1 MGDTQ
6 TAAEVM
12 AMAMVRGMGGDTSN
26 PADWKGIMDAWL
38 RVLPTIPTERR
49 GLVINGIEKIKDI
62 RYLVNG
68 MEWEIRDVEYKNGFY
83 RFTLY
88 DKSIVSDGNRLKVIH
103 LNCMPNSKGLY
114 GLSVEGYE
122 VGTIS
127 HRELSDRHCLARRLR
142 DIIYNIT

>member
-12 AMAMVRGMGGDTSN
+12 AMAMVRSMGGDTSN

-49 GLVINGIEKIKDI
+49 GLRINGIEKIKGI
-62 RYLVNG
+62 EFLG
-68 MEWEIRDVEYKNGFY
+68 MDWEIRDVEYKNGFY
-83 RFTLY
+83 RFHLY
-88 DKSIVSDGNRLKVIH
+88 DKSIVSDGNRLKVVH
-103 LNCMPNSKGLY
+103 LNCMPNTKGLY

-127 HRELSDRHCLARRLR
+127 RGELSDRHCLARRLS

>member
-49 GLVINGIEKIKDI
+49 GLRINGIEKIKDI

-83 RFTLY
+83 RFHLY
-88 DKSIVSDGNRLKVIH
+88 DRSIVSEDRLKVIH
-103 LNCMPNSKGLY
+103 LNCMPNTKGLY
-114 GLSVEGYE
+114 GLSIEGYE

>member
-49 GLVINGIEKIKDI
+49 GLRINGIEKIKGI
-62 RYLVNG
+62 EFLG
-68 MEWEIRDVEYKNGFY
+68 MDWEIRDVEYKNEFY

-88 DKSIVSDGNRLKVIH
+88 DRSIVSDGNRLKVVH
-103 LNCMPNSKGLY
+103 LNCMPNTAGLY

>member
-1 MGDTQ
+1 MGDGK

-12 AMAMVRGMGGDTSN
+12 VMAMVKERVGDTSN

-38 RVLPTIPTERR
+38 RVLPTMPTERR
-49 GLVINGIEKIKDI
+49 GLVINGIEKIKGI
-62 RYLVNG
+62 GFWVKG
-68 MEWEIRDVEYKNGFY
+68 MEWEIRDVEYKNGSY
-83 RFTLY
+83 RFMLY
-88 DKSIVSDGNRLKVIH
+88 DKSIVSEDRLKVVH
-103 LNCMPNSKGLY
+103 LNCTPDTKGLY

-127 HRELSDRHCLARRLR
+127 RGELSDRHCLARRLS

>member
-38 RVLPTIPTERR
+38 RVLPTIPTERK
-49 GLVINGIEKIKDI
+49 GLRINGIEKIKDI

-83 RFTLY
+83 RFHLY
-88 DKSIVSDGNRLKVIH
+88 DRSIVSEDRLKVIH
-103 LNCMPNSKGLY
+103 LNCMPNTAGLY
-114 GLSVEGYE
+114 GLSIEGYE

>member
-12 AMAMVRGMGGDTSN
+12 AMAMVRSMGGDTSN

-38 RVLPTIPTERR
+38 RVLPTIPTERK
-49 GLVINGIEKIKDI
+49 GLRINGIEKIKDI

-83 RFTLY
+83 RFHLY
-88 DKSIVSDGNRLKVIH
+88 DRSIVSEDRLKVIH
-103 LNCMPNSKGLY
+103 LNCMPNTAGLY
-114 GLSVEGYE
+114 GLSIEGYE

>member
-1 MGDTQ
+1 MGEGQ

-49 GLVINGIEKIKDI
+49 GLRINGIEKIKGI
-62 RYLVNG
+62 EFSVKG
-68 MEWEIRDVEYKNGFY
+68 MDWEIRDVEYKNGFY

-88 DKSIVSDGNRLKVIH
+88 DRSIVSEDRLKVVH
-103 LNCMPNSKGLY
+103 LNCMPNTAGLY

-122 VGTIS
+122 VGNIS
-127 HRELSDRHCLARRLR
+127 HRELSDRHCLARRLS

>member
-49 GLVINGIEKIKDI
+49 GLVINGIEKIKGI
-62 RYLVNG
+62 EFSVKG
-68 MEWEIRDVEYKNGFY
+68 MDWEIRDVEYKNGFY

-88 DKSIVSDGNRLKVIH
+88 DKSIVSEARLKVVH
-103 LNCMPNSKGLY
+103 LNCMPNTKGLY

-127 HRELSDRHCLARRLR
+127 RGELSDRHCLARRLS

>member
-1 MGDTQ
+1 MEDTQ
-6 TAAEVM
+6 TAAEV
-12 AMAMVRGMGGDTSN
+12 MAMVRGMGGDTSN

-49 GLVINGIEKIKDI
+49 GLVINGVEKIKGI
-62 RYLVNG
+62 EFSVKG
-68 MEWEIRDVEYKNGFY
+68 MDWEIRDVEYKNGFY
-83 RFTLY
+83 RFHLY
-88 DKSIVSDGNRLKVIH
+88 DRSIVSEARLKVIH
-103 LNCMPNSKGLY
+103 LNCMPNTKGLY

-127 HRELSDRHCLARRLR
+127 RGELSDRHCLARRLS

>member
-38 RVLPTIPTERR
+38 RVLPTERR
-49 GLVINGIEKIKDI
+49 GLRINGIEKIKGI
-62 RYLVNG
+62 EFSVKG
-68 MEWEIRDVEYKNGFY
+68 MDWEIRDVEYKTGFY

-88 DKSIVSDGNRLKVIH
+88 DKSIVSEDRLKVIH
-103 LNCMPNSKGLY
+103 LNCMPNTKGLY

-127 HRELSDRHCLARRLR
+127 RGELSDRHCLARRLS